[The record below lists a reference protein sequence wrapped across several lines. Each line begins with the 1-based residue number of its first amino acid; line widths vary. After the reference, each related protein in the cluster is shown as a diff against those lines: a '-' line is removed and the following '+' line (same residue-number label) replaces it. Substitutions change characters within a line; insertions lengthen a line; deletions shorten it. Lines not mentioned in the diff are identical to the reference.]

1 MRFTEIANPED
12 QLALWKLISDKMWA
26 AFALPVPQIANRQV
40 PQSSTPQGRVAS
52 PAKPVARAMPKT
64 PHKSAVKAKVKA
76 VKPKHVPMAPTP
88 KPLPKPKPQPQQLTP
103 TQATKQQIQ
112 QHQQIAQHL
121 HKEMNKANPQ
131 HRIYPQ
137 PPTPTQKLPTP
148 TVPMTNGYDER
159 DKDELAFHSRAQHPF
174 RTISQTKS
182 TLSGQK
188 RGF

>member
-40 PQSSTPQGRVAS
+40 PQSSTPQGRVAI

-88 KPLPKPKPQPQQLTP
+88 KQLPKSKPQPQQLTP
-103 TQATKQQIQ
+103 SQATKQQTQ

-121 HKEMNKANPQ
+121 QKEISKANPQ